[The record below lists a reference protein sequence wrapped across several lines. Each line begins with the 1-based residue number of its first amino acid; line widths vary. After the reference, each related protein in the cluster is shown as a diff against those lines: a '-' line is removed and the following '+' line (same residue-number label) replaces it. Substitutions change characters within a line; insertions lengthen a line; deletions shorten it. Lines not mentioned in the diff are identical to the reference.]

1 MSLAPVNP
9 LRRLLLT
16 TAIGAVL
23 LAATSAVSAAEDA
36 LRIGFQK
43 SSTLLI
49 ILKSKGTL
57 EKALAPLGVK
67 VQWTEFTSGL
77 PLLEGLN
84 VGSIDLSA
92 DVAETVPL
100 FAQAAG
106 AQLTYLVQETP
117 SPEAQAILVA
127 KNSPLKTV
135 AELKGRKVA
144 VAKAAGSHYLLLE
157 SLAKAG
163 LQWKDIEP
171 AYLQPADGRA
181 AFEGGSVD
189 AWVVWE
195 PYVAQVQKSSDARV
209 LADGRYANV
218 GYRRFYLAATPYAKR
233 RPDVLAAVVGEL
245 RKAGE
250 WAKAYPREAAEFLAP
265 LVGLDVA
272 TATVVN
278 GRRSLNVRPVDDK
291 ALAEQQKIA
300 DAFVANSLLPKKIA
314 VRDNPIW
321 APAR

>member
-1 MSLAPVNP
+1 MNTAAFHHRRHFLKTLMAGMLLALAPGVF
-9 LRRLLLT
+9 
-16 TAIGAVL
+16 
-23 LAATSAVSAAEDA
+23 AADEV

-49 ILKSKGTL
+49 ILKGNGAL
-57 EKALAPLGVK
+57 DKALAPLGVK

-117 SPEAQAILVA
+117 SPEAQAIVVP
-127 KNSPLKTV
+127 KNSPLKSV
-135 AELKGRKVA
+135 ADLKGKKVG
-144 VAKAAGSHYLLLE
+144 VAKAAGAHYLLLE

-181 AFEGGSVD
+181 AFAGGSID

-195 PYVAQVQKSSDARV
+195 PFVAQVQKAADARILV
-209 LADGRYANV
+209 DGRYANV
-218 GYRRFYLAATPYAKR
+218 GYRRFYLVATPYAKR
-233 RPDVLAAVVGEL
+233 RPDVLSLVVGEL

-250 WAKAYPREAAEFLAP
+250 WVKANPKEAADLLGP
-265 LVGLDVA
+265 LVGLEAA
-272 TATVVN
+272 TAAVVN
-278 GRRSLNVRPVDDK
+278 SRRSLDVRPVDGK
-291 ALAEQQKIA
+291 ALDEQQKIA
-300 DAFVANSLLPKKIA
+300 DAFTANSLLPKKIA
-314 VRDNPIW
+314 VRDNPVW
-321 APAR
+321 TPVR

>member
-1 MSLAPVNP
+1 MSTATIHHRRQLLKTLLGGLLLALAP
-9 LRRLLLT
+9 
-16 TAIGAVL
+16 GAF
-23 LAATSAVSAAEDA
+23 AADEV

-49 ILKSKGTL
+49 ILKGNGAL
-57 EKALAPLGVK
+57 DKALAPLGVK

-106 AQLTYLVQETP
+106 AQLTYLVQEPP
-117 SPEAQAILVA
+117 SPEAQAIVVP
-127 KNSPLKTV
+127 KNSPLKSV
-135 AELKGRKVA
+135 ADLKGKKVG
-144 VAKAAGSHYLLLE
+144 VAKAAGAHYLLLE
-157 SLAKAG
+157 SLEKAG

-181 AFEGGSVD
+181 AFAGGSID

-195 PYVAQVQKSSDARV
+195 PYVAQVQKSAEARV
-209 LADGRYANV
+209 LVDGRYANV
-218 GYRRFYLAATPYAKR
+218 GYRRFYLAATPYAQR
-233 RPDVLAAVVGEL
+233 RPDVLNLVVGEL

-250 WAKAYPREAAEFLAP
+250 WVKANPKEAAEFLGP
-265 LVGLDVA
+265 LVGLDAA
-272 TATVVN
+272 TTAVVN
-278 GRRSLNVRPVDDK
+278 GRRSLNVRPVDGK
-291 ALAEQQKIA
+291 ALDEQQKIA
-300 DAFVANSLLPKKIA
+300 DAFAANSLLPKKIA
-314 VRDNPIW
+314 VRDNPVW
-321 APAR
+321 PPSR